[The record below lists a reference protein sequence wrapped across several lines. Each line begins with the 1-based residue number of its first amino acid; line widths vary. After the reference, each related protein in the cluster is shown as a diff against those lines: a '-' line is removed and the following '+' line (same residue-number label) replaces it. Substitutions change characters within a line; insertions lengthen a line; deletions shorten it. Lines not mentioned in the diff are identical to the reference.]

1 MKVIMTHATH
11 CTEVKVTAK
20 IHAVE
25 KNKYDYHLQV
35 SQQTYL
41 NASNKL
47 ASDGNSSSV
56 TLKNLDENHT
66 PWEQQQD
73 GSWIC
78 FHIKNEIKAARE
90 ILNLSQEQLAEKS
103 GYSVRS
109 IQAIE
114 QGQRKVPARLTN
126 IIHMLRQMD

>member
-1 MKVIMTHATH
+1 MTNAMHG
-11 CTEVKVTAK
+11 TEAKVTAK

-25 KNKYDYHLQV
+25 KNKFDYHVQV

-41 NASNKL
+41 NASNRL
-47 ASDGNSSSV
+47 APDGNLSSV

-73 GSWIC
+73 GSWRC
-78 FHIKNEIKAARE
+78 FHIKNEIKVARE
-90 ILNLSQEQLAEKS
+90 ILNLSQEQLAKKS

-114 QGQRKVPARLTN
+114 QGQRQVPARLTN
-126 IIHMLRQMD
+126 IINMLKQMK